1 MLSKLIHMFFVIQVI
16 AILQETQLL
25 KGYREWGFTSGRG
38 RSPLRPMSEN
48 VVLAALRSLGIDK
61 EKMNGHGFRAT
72 ARTILDEVLGVRPDL
87 IEQQL
92 AHAVRDPLGS
102 AYNRTKYLDERHKM
116 MQQWAD
122 YLDGLKGG
130 RV

>member
-1 MLSKLIHMFFVIQVI
+1 MYFVIQAI
-16 AILQETQLL
+16 AIL
-25 KGYREWGFTSGRG
+25 REIQPLTGHWEWVFPSG
-38 RSPLRPMSEN
+38 RSPLRPMGEN
-48 VVLAALRSLGIDK
+48 AVLAALRALGIDK
-61 EKMNGHGFRAT
+61 EEMSGHGFRAM

-92 AHAVRDPLGS
+92 AHAVKDQLGR